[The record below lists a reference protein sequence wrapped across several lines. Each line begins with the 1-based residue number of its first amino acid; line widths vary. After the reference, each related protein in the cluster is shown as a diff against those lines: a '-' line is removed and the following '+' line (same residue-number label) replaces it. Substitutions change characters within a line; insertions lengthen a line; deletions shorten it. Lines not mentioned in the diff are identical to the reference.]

1 VAEDIYL
8 AQLRHLLRLTH
19 LAPEVVA
26 RLADS
31 SSVVLEK
38 VMRRA

>member
-1 VAEDIYL
+1 MYL
-8 AQLRHLLRLTH
+8 AQLRHLLKLTH

-31 SSVVLEK
+31 SSAVLEK
-38 VMRRA
+38 MMRRA

>member
-1 VAEDIYL
+1 MAEDMYL
-8 AQLRHLLRLTH
+8 AQLRHLLKLTH

-31 SSVVLEK
+31 SSAVLEK
-38 VMRRA
+38 MMRRA